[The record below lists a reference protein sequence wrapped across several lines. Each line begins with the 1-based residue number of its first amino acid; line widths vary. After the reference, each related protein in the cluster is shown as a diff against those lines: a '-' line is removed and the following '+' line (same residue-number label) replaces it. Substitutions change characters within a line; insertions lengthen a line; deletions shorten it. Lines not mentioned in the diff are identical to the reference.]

1 MINLLLFCIIHSY
14 LVMDDYLAI
23 HFEIGAKFVL
33 IIVVGFSLKKKKK
46 RFNFNGK
53 CLQNYEADNLHVT
66 AMRE

>member
-46 RFNFNGK
+46 RLDSISMENVSKNMK
-53 CLQNYEADNLHVT
+53 QITY
-66 AMRE
+66 M